1 MRGAGFGV
9 VRGAARGA
17 QIWRCSAERRH
28 SFFSKEQP
36 SKESMR
42 ETNMPRAFMSIASSS
57 IAPTPALLIDLSK
70 SAKSEK
76 GVPAPHMPSRSM

>member
-1 MRGAGFGV
+1 
-9 VRGAARGA
+9 
-17 QIWRCSAERRH
+17 
-28 SFFSKEQP
+28 
-36 SKESMR
+36 MR